1 MKIISKTYVLIG
13 ILVSVALFN
22 LFILYNT
29 QTNSVNDSY
38 AIIRAGDL
46 KTKVETIASL
56 ASSIA
61 GGNENDRS
69 NLENEIRDFDNVL
82 DTLKNGGVIRG
93 QTVPQLSPELSSDYE
108 AVKRNWESYKKE
120 ASQIQVLSVHNP
132 ETVTALNY
140 VLDKN
145 TEMILTTDSLVK
157 DLTELN
163 RDYNRH
169 KEIAKELHAITKTI
183 GQDALL
189 ISIGR
194 ENDTKNSLHDARLT
208 FDVGIRNLLQ
218 VPLTDLDLSGTNL
231 KAENLAPIPRENSK
245 SLDQIDLL
253 WEAVSLRV
261 KTLEK
266 SSLFSDEFSKSFSS
280 LNKQRKS
287 LLDSID
293 NMLDMWNENRLNK
306 RTEEQIAI
314 QAIIGVDI
322 IIFIIVLFVIRKSL
336 LPLQTI
342 TNALS
347 RIKEGVYGEKIKY
360 NSRDEI
366 GELAS
371 TFNMMSDTIKTKEEE
386 TRKMSVAKDEFLT
399 MITHELKTPLV
410 PIQGYAD
417 MLLGGHLGNL
427 TDKQK
432 ERMGIIKSSATSLLQ
447 IISDLLDAQK
457 LELGQ
462 LRMKKEVSPIQT
474 TVLKSIQTLQP
485 QIDESH
491 IAVSSEISPKILVP
505 HDEDRIAQ
513 VLTNL
518 IKNSIKVVK
527 PRVGVIKITASE
539 DANEV
544 RITVSD
550 NGSGIPPEKQAK
562 LFTKFY
568 QADASLTRE
577 KGGSGLG
584 LSICKGIVVA
594 HGGKITLESTPGVGT
609 NVTFS
614 LPKDGSIYGKAGNP
628 S

>member
-13 ILVSVALFN
+13 ILVAVALFN
-22 LFILYNT
+22 LFVLYNT
-29 QTNSVNDSY
+29 QTSATNDSY

-61 GGNENDRS
+61 GGNEDDRKS
-69 NLENEIRDFDNVL
+69 LENEIRDFDNVV

-93 QTVPQLSPELSSDYE
+93 QAIPQLSPDLASDYD
-108 AVKRNWESYKKE
+108 AVKQNWESYKKE
-120 ASQIQVLSVHNP
+120 ASQIQVSSVHNP
-132 ETVTALNY
+132 ETVSALNY

-145 TEMILTTDSLVK
+145 TEMILTTSSLVK

-169 KEIAKELHAITKTI
+169 KEIAKELHEITKTI

-194 ENDTKNSLHDARLT
+194 ENDTRNNLHNAQLS

-218 VPLTDLDLSGTNL
+218 VPLTGLDLSGTNL
-231 KAENLAPIPRENSK
+231 KAETLAPIPRENSK
-245 SLDQIDLL
+245 SLDQIDAL

-261 KTLEK
+261 KILEK
-266 SSLFSDEFSKSFSS
+266 NSLFSEEFSKSFSS

-306 RTEEQIAI
+306 RNEGQLVI

-322 IIFIIVLFVIRKSL
+322 VIFIIVLFVIRKSL

-347 RIKEGVYGEKIKY
+347 RIKEGIYGEKIKY
-360 NSRDEI
+360 DSADEI

-371 TFNMMSDTIKTKEEE
+371 TFNIMSDTIKTKEEE
-386 TRKMSVAKDEFLT
+386 ARRMSVAKDEFLT

-417 MLLGGHLGNL
+417 MLIGGHLGSL

-462 LRMKKEVSPIQT
+462 LRMKKEVLPIQK

-485 QIDESH
+485 QIDENK
-491 IAVSSEISPKILVP
+491 ITVSNEVSPTILVP
-505 HDEDRIAQ
+505 HDADRITQ

-518 IKNSIKVVK
+518 IKNSIKAVK
-527 PRVGVIKITASE
+527 PNVGIIKITSSE
-539 DANEV
+539 DPNEV

-550 NGSGIPPEKQAK
+550 NGGGIPPEKQTK

-584 LSICKGIVVA
+584 LSICKGIVGA
-594 HGGKITLESTPGVGT
+594 HGGKITLESAPGVGT
-609 NVTFS
+609 SVTFS
-614 LPKDGSIYGKAGNP
+614 LPKDAKAAV
-628 S
+628 

>member
-1 MKIISKTYVLIG
+1 MKIISKTYLLIG
-13 ILVSVALFN
+13 ILVAVALFN

-29 QTNSVNDSY
+29 QITTSNESY

-61 GGNENDRS
+61 GGNENDRKV
-69 NLENEIRDFDNVL
+69 LDNEIRDFDNVL
-82 DTLKNGGVIRG
+82 NTLKNGGTIRG
-93 QTVPQLSPELSSDYE
+93 QAIPQLSSDIISDYDI
-108 AVKRNWESYKKE
+108 VKKNWELYKKE
-120 ASQIQVLSVHNP
+120 ASQIQVSSVHNP
-132 ETVTALNY
+132 ETTAALNY

-145 TEMILTTDSLVK
+145 TEMILTTDSLTK
-157 DLTELN
+157 DLTGLN

-169 KEIAKELHAITKTI
+169 KEIAKELHEITKTI
-183 GQDALL
+183 GQNAVL

-194 ENDTKNSLHDARLT
+194 ENDTKNSLHDARLA

-218 VPLTDLDLSGTNL
+218 MPLTDLDLSGTSL
-231 KAENLAPIPRENSK
+231 KAEEIIPIPRENSK
-245 SLDQIDLL
+245 ALDQIDLL

-266 SSLFSDEFSKSFSS
+266 KSLFSDEFSKSFAS
-280 LNKQRKS
+280 LNMQRKS

-293 NMLDMWNENRLNK
+293 SMLDMWNQSRLSERN
-306 RTEEQIAI
+306 EGQLVI

-322 IIFIIVLFVIRKSL
+322 VIFVIVLFVIRKSL

-347 RIKEGVYGEKIKY
+347 RIKEGIYGEKIKY
-360 NSRDEI
+360 NSSDEI

-371 TFNMMSDTIKTKEEE
+371 TFNIMSDTIRIKEEE
-386 TRKMSVAKDEFLT
+386 ARRMSVAKDEFLT

-417 MLLGGHLGNL
+417 MLLGGHLGTL

-462 LRMKKEVSPIQT
+462 LRMKKEISSIQD

-485 QIDESH
+485 QIDESRIKVISEVKPDIM
-491 IAVSSEISPKILVP
+491 IA
-505 HDEDRIAQ
+505 HDADRITQ

-518 IKNSIKVVK
+518 IKNSLKAVK
-527 PRVGVIKITASE
+527 PDVGTIKITSSE

-544 RITVSD
+544 KITVSD
-550 NGSGIPPEKQAK
+550 NGTGIPPEKQTK

-584 LSICKGIVVA
+584 LSICKGIVGA
-594 HGGKITLESTPGVGT
+594 HGGRITLESTPGVGT
-609 NVTFS
+609 KVTFS
-614 LPKDGSIYGKAGNP
+614 LPKDDTKTPI
-628 S
+628 

>member
-1 MKIISKTYVLIG
+1 MKIISKTYLLIG
-13 ILVSVALFN
+13 ILVAVAFFN
-22 LFILYNT
+22 LFVLYNT
-29 QTNSVNDSY
+29 QVTTTNQSY

-46 KTKVETIASL
+46 KAKVETIASL

-61 GGNENDRS
+61 GGNENDRK
-69 NLENEIRDFDNVL
+69 NLDSEIRDFDSILN
-82 DTLKNGGVIRG
+82 TLKNGGTIRG
-93 QTVPQLSPELSSDYE
+93 QTIPPLSSDIVSEYE
-108 AVKRNWESYKKE
+108 TVKKNWESYKKE
-120 ASQIQVLSVHNP
+120 ASQIQALSVHNP
-132 ETVTALNY
+132 ETMAALNY
-140 VLDKN
+140 VLEKN
-145 TEMILTTDSLVK
+145 TEMILTTDSLTK
-157 DLTELN
+157 DMVELN
-163 RDYNRH
+163 REYNRH
-169 KEIAKELHAITKTI
+169 KEIAKELHEITKTI
-183 GQDALL
+183 GQNAVL

-231 KAENLAPIPRENSK
+231 KAEELIPIPRENSR

-253 WEAVSLRV
+253 WESVSLRV

-266 SSLFSDEFSKSFSS
+266 KSLFSDEFSKSFSN
-280 LNKQRKS
+280 LNMQRKS

-293 NMLDMWNENRLNK
+293 SMLDIWNQNRLDERN
-306 RTEEQIAI
+306 EAELVVQSIV
-314 QAIIGVDI
+314 GVDI
-322 IIFIIVLFVIRKSL
+322 VIFVIVLFVIRKSL

-347 RIKEGVYGEKIKY
+347 RIKEGIYGEKIKY
-360 NSRDEI
+360 NSSDEI

-371 TFNMMSDTIKTKEEE
+371 TFNIMSDTIRIKEEE
-386 TRKMSVAKDEFLT
+386 ARRMSVAKDEFLT

-417 MLLGGHLGNL
+417 MLLGGHLGTL
-427 TDKQK
+427 TDKQR

-462 LRMKKEVSPIQT
+462 LRMKKEVSSIQN

-485 QIDESH
+485 QIDESR
-491 IAVSSEISPKILVP
+491 VKVTSEVNPNTLVA
-505 HDEDRIAQ
+505 HDADRITQ

-518 IKNSIKVVK
+518 IKNSLKAVK
-527 PRVGVIKITASE
+527 PDVGTIRITSSE

-544 RITVSD
+544 KIIVND
-550 NGSGIPPEKQAK
+550 NGAGIPPEKQTK

-584 LSICKGIVVA
+584 LSICKGIVGA
-594 HGGKITLESTPGVGT
+594 HGGKITLESTPGIGT
-609 NVTFS
+609 VVTFS
-614 LPKDGSIYGKAGNP
+614 LPKDDKAP
-628 S
+628 I

>member
-1 MKIISKTYVLIG
+1 MKIISKTYLLIG
-13 ILVSVALFN
+13 ILVAVALFN
-22 LFILYNT
+22 LFVLYNT
-29 QTNSVNDSY
+29 QITTANESY

-61 GGNENDRS
+61 GGNENDRKVLDS
-69 NLENEIRDFDNVL
+69 EIRDFDSIL
-82 DTLKNGGVIRG
+82 DTLKNGGTIRG
-93 QTVPQLSPELSSDYE
+93 QAIPPLSNEIISEYE
-108 AVKRNWESYKKE
+108 AVRKNWELYKKE
-120 ASQIQVLSVHNP
+120 ASQIQATSVHNP
-132 ETVTALNY
+132 ETMSALNY
-140 VLDKN
+140 VLEKN
-145 TEMILTTDSLVK
+145 TEMILTTDSLAK
-157 DLTELN
+157 DLLDLN

-169 KEIAKELHAITKTI
+169 KEIANELHEITKVI
-183 GQDALL
+183 GQNAVL

-194 ENDTKNSLHDARLT
+194 ENDTKSSLHDARLS

-218 VPLTDLDLSGTNL
+218 IPLTDLDLSGTNL
-231 KAENLAPIPRENSK
+231 KAETLIPIPRENSR

-266 SSLFSDEFSKSFSS
+266 KSLFSDEFSKSFSS
-280 LNKQRKS
+280 LNMQRKS

-293 NMLDMWNENRLNK
+293 SMLDMWNQSRLNE
-306 RTEEQIAI
+306 RNEGQMVI

-322 IIFIIVLFVIRKSL
+322 VIFIIVLFVIRKSL

-347 RIKEGVYGEKIKY
+347 RIKEGIYGEKIKY
-360 NSRDEI
+360 NSSDEI

-371 TFNMMSDTIKTKEEE
+371 TFNIMSDTIRIKEDEA
-386 TRKMSVAKDEFLT
+386 RRMSVAKDEFLT

-417 MLLGGHLGNL
+417 MLLGGHLGTL

-462 LRMKKEVSPIQT
+462 LRMKKEISPIQDT
-474 TVLKSIQTLQP
+474 ILKSIQTLQP
-485 QIDESH
+485 QIDENK
-491 IAVSSEISPKILVP
+491 IKVISEVKPDVMVA
-505 HDEDRIAQ
+505 HDADRITQ

-518 IKNSIKVVK
+518 IKNSLKAVK
-527 PRVGVIKITASE
+527 PDVGIVRITSSE
-539 DANEV
+539 DASEV
-544 RITVSD
+544 RITVED
-550 NGSGIPPEKQAK
+550 NGTGIPPEKQTK

-584 LSICKGIVVA
+584 LSICKGIVGA
-594 HGGKITLESTPGVGT
+594 HGGRITLESTPGVGT
-609 NVTFS
+609 KVMFS
-614 LPKDGSIYGKAGNP
+614 LPKDDTKMP
-628 S
+628 V

>member
-1 MKIISKTYVLIG
+1 MKVISKTYLLIG
-13 ILVSVALFN
+13 ILVAVALFN
-22 LFILYNT
+22 LFVLYNT
-29 QTNSVNDSY
+29 QITTTNESY

-61 GGNENDRS
+61 GGNENDRKT
-69 NLENEIRDFDNVL
+69 LDGEIRDFDDIVN
-82 DTLKNGGVIRG
+82 TLKNGGTIRG
-93 QTVPQLSPELSSDYE
+93 QAIPQLSNDIASEYDV
-108 AVKRNWESYKKE
+108 VKKNWEAYKKE
-120 ASQIQVLSVHNP
+120 AAQIQVSSVHDP
-132 ETVTALNY
+132 ETMAALNY

-145 TEMILTTDSLVK
+145 TEMILTTDSLTK
-157 DLTELN
+157 DLVELN

-169 KEIAKELHAITKTI
+169 KEIAKQLHEMTKTI
-183 GQDALL
+183 GQDAVL

-194 ENDTKNSLHDARLT
+194 ENDTRDSLHDARLA

-231 KAENLAPIPRENSK
+231 KAEELIPIPRENSEA
-245 SLDQIDLL
+245 LDQIDLL

-266 SSLFSDEFSKSFSS
+266 KSLFSDEFRESFSS
-280 LNKQRKS
+280 LNMQRKS

-293 NMLDMWNENRLNK
+293 NMLDKWNQSRLDERN
-306 RTEEQIAI
+306 EGQMVIL
-314 QAIIGVDI
+314 AIIGVDI
-322 IIFIIVLFVIRKSL
+322 VIFIIVLLVIRKSL

-347 RIKEGVYGEKIKY
+347 RIKEGIYGERIKY
-360 NSRDEI
+360 NSSDEI

-371 TFNMMSDTIKTKEEE
+371 TFNIMSDTIKAKEEE
-386 TRKMSVAKDEFLT
+386 ARRMSVAKDEFLT

-417 MLLGGHLGNL
+417 MLLGGHLGTL
-427 TDKQK
+427 TEKQK

-462 LRMKKEVSPIQT
+462 LRMKKEVSPIQN

-485 QIDESH
+485 QIDENK
-491 IAVSSEISPKILVP
+491 IKVVSEVRPDIVVA
-505 HDEDRIAQ
+505 HDADRITQ

-518 IKNSIKVVK
+518 IKNSLKAVK
-527 PRVGVIKITASE
+527 PEIGTVKITASE
-539 DANEV
+539 DATEV
-544 RITVSD
+544 KVVVED
-550 NGSGIPPEKQAK
+550 NGTGIPPEKQTK

-584 LSICKGIVVA
+584 LSICRGIIGA
-594 HGGKITLESTPGVGT
+594 HGGRITLESTPGTGT
-609 NVTFS
+609 KVTFS
-614 LPKDGSIYGKAGNP
+614 LPKDDKAP
-628 S
+628 I

>member
-1 MKIISKTYVLIG
+1 
-13 ILVSVALFN
+13 
-22 LFILYNT
+22 LYNT
-29 QTNSVNDSY
+29 QITTTNESY

-61 GGNENDRS
+61 GGNENDRKT
-69 NLENEIRDFDNVL
+69 LDNEIMDFDNIL
-82 DTLKNGGVIRG
+82 NTLKNGGTIRG
-93 QTVPQLSPELSSDYE
+93 QSIPQLSSDIASEYD
-108 AVKRNWESYKKE
+108 AVKKNWELYKKE
-120 ASQIQVLSVHNP
+120 ASQIQVSSVHNP
-132 ETVTALNY
+132 ETMAALNY

-145 TEMILTTDSLVK
+145 TEMILTTDSLAK
-157 DLTELN
+157 DLVELN

-169 KEIAKELHAITKTI
+169 KEIANELHEITKTI
-183 GQDALL
+183 GQDAVL
-189 ISIGR
+189 ISIGQ
-194 ENDTKNSLHDARLT
+194 ENDTKNSLHDARLS

-231 KAENLAPIPRENSK
+231 KAEELIPIPRENSR

-266 SSLFSDEFSKSFSS
+266 KSLFSDEFSKSFSS
-280 LNKQRKS
+280 LNMQRKS

-293 NMLDMWNENRLNK
+293 SMLDMWNQSRLDERN
-306 RTEEQIAI
+306 EGQLVI

-322 IIFIIVLFVIRKSL
+322 AIFIIVLFVIRKSL

-347 RIKEGVYGEKIKY
+347 RIKEGIYGEKIKY
-360 NSRDEI
+360 NSSDEI

-371 TFNMMSDTIKTKEEE
+371 TFNIMSDTIRIKEEE
-386 TRKMSVAKDEFLT
+386 ARKMSVAKDEFLT

-417 MLLGGHLGNL
+417 MLLGGHLGTL
-427 TDKQK
+427 TDKQR

-462 LRMKKEVSPIQT
+462 LRMKKEISSIQN

-485 QIDESH
+485 QIDES
-491 IAVSSEISPKILVP
+491 KIKVINEVKP
-505 HDEDRIAQ
+505 DIMVAHDADRITQ

-518 IKNSIKVVK
+518 IKNSLKAVK
-527 PRVGVIKITASE
+527 PEVGTVRITSSE
-539 DANEV
+539 DSSEV

-550 NGSGIPPEKQAK
+550 NGTGIPPEKQTK

-584 LSICKGIVVA
+584 LSICKGIVGA
-594 HGGKITLESTPGVGT
+594 HGGRITLDSTPGVGT
-609 NVTFS
+609 KVTFS
-614 LPKDGSIYGKAGNP
+614 LPKDDKMPI
-628 S
+628 

>member
-1 MKIISKTYVLIG
+1 MKIVSKTYVLIG
-13 ILVSVALFN
+13 ILVAVALFN

-29 QTNSVNDSY
+29 QTSTANDSY

-46 KTKVETIASL
+46 KTKVETIATL

-61 GGNENDRS
+61 GGNEDDRKI
-69 NLENEIRDFDNVL
+69 LENEIRDFDNVV

-93 QTVPQLSPELSSDYE
+93 QPIPQLSPDLASDYD
-108 AVKRNWESYKKE
+108 AVKKNWESYKKE
-120 ASQIQVLSVHNP
+120 ASQIQVSSVHNP
-132 ETVTALNY
+132 ETVSALNY

-145 TEMILTTDSLVK
+145 TEMILTTSSLVK

-169 KEIAKELHAITKTI
+169 KEIAKELHEITKTI

-194 ENDTKNSLHDARLT
+194 ENDTRTSLHNARLT

-218 VPLTDLDLSGTNL
+218 VPLTGLDLSGTNL
-231 KAENLAPIPRENSK
+231 KGETLAPIPRENSK
-245 SLDQIDLL
+245 SLDQIDAL

-261 KTLEK
+261 KVLEK
-266 SSLFSDEFSKSFSS
+266 NSLFSEEFSKSFSS

-306 RTEEQIAI
+306 RNEGQLVIE
-314 QAIIGVDI
+314 AIIGIDI

-342 TNALS
+342 TSALS

-360 NSRDEI
+360 SASDEI

-371 TFNMMSDTIKTKEEE
+371 TFNIMSDTIKTKEEE
-386 TRKMSVAKDEFLT
+386 TRRMSVAKDEFLT

-417 MLLGGHLGNL
+417 MLLGGHLGSL

-462 LRMKKEVSPIQT
+462 LRMKKEVSPIQN
-474 TVLKSIQTLQP
+474 TVLRSIQTLQP
-485 QIDESH
+485 QIDESK
-491 IAVSSEISPKILVP
+491 ITVSNEVSPKILIP
-505 HDEDRIAQ
+505 HDADRITQ

-518 IKNSIKVVK
+518 IKNSIKAVK
-527 PRVGVIKITASE
+527 PNVGVIKITSSE
-539 DANEV
+539 DASEV

-550 NGSGIPPEKQAK
+550 NGGGIPPEKQTK

-584 LSICKGIVVA
+584 LSICKGIVGA
-594 HGGKITLESTPGVGT
+594 HGGKITLESSPGVGT
-609 NVTFS
+609 SVTFS
-614 LPKDGSIYGKAGNP
+614 LPKDASQDAKAAV
-628 S
+628 

>member
-13 ILVSVALFN
+13 ILVAVALFN

-29 QTNSVNDSY
+29 QTSATNDSY

-61 GGNENDRS
+61 GGNEDDRK
-69 NLENEIRDFDNVL
+69 NLENEIRDFDNVV

-93 QTVPQLSPELSSDYE
+93 QAIPQLSPDLSSDYDL
-108 AVKRNWESYKKE
+108 VKKNWESYKKE
-120 ASQIQVLSVHNP
+120 ASQIRVSSVHNP
-132 ETVTALNY
+132 ETVSALNY

-145 TEMILTTDSLVK
+145 TEMILTTSSLVK

-169 KEIAKELHAITKTI
+169 KEIAKELHETAKTI

-194 ENDTKNSLHDARLT
+194 ENDTRNGLRSAQLT

-218 VPLTDLDLSGTNL
+218 VPITGLDLSGTNL
-231 KAENLAPIPRENSK
+231 KAETLAPIPRENSK
-245 SLDQIDLL
+245 SLDQIDAL

-261 KTLEK
+261 KILEK
-266 SSLFSDEFSKSFSS
+266 NSLFSEEFSKSFSS

-306 RTEEQIAI
+306 RNEGQMVI

-360 NSRDEI
+360 SSRDEI

-371 TFNMMSDTIKTKEEE
+371 TFNIMSDTIKTKEEE
-386 TRKMSVAKDEFLT
+386 TRRMSVAKDEFLT

-417 MLLGGHLGNL
+417 MLLGGHLGSL

-462 LRMKKEVSPIQT
+462 LRMKKEVSPIQN
-474 TVLKSIQTLQP
+474 TVLRSIQTLQP
-485 QIDESH
+485 QIDENK
-491 IAVSSEISPKILVP
+491 ITVSNEVSPKTLVP
-505 HDEDRIAQ
+505 HDADRITQ

-518 IKNSIKVVK
+518 IKNSIKAVK
-527 PRVGVIKITASE
+527 PNVGTIKITSSE

-550 NGSGIPPEKQAK
+550 NGGGIPPEKQTK

-584 LSICKGIVVA
+584 LSICRGIVGA
-594 HGGKITLESTPGVGT
+594 HGGKIMLESAPEVGT
-609 NVTFS
+609 SVTFS
-614 LPKDGSIYGKAGNP
+614 LPKDASKDAKAAV
-628 S
+628 

>member
-1 MKIISKTYVLIG
+1 MKIISKTYLLIG
-13 ILVSVALFN
+13 ILVAVALFN
-22 LFILYNT
+22 LFVLYNT
-29 QTNSVNDSY
+29 QVTTTNESY

-61 GGNENDRS
+61 GGNENDRKT
-69 NLENEIRDFDNVL
+69 LDNEIADFNNIL
-82 DTLKNGGVIRG
+82 NTLKNGGTIRG
-93 QTVPQLSPELSSDYE
+93 QAIPQLSNDIASEYD
-108 AVKRNWESYKKE
+108 AVKKNWELYKKE
-120 ASQIQVLSVHNP
+120 ASQIQVSSVHNP
-132 ETVTALNY
+132 ETMAALNY

-145 TEMILTTDSLVK
+145 TEMVLTTDSLVK
-157 DLTELN
+157 DLIELN

-169 KEIAKELHAITKTI
+169 KEIARDLHEIAKTI
-183 GQDALL
+183 GQDAVL

-194 ENDTKNSLHDARLT
+194 ENDTKNSLHQARLT

-218 VPLTDLDLSGTNL
+218 APVNDLDLSGTNL
-231 KAENLAPIPRENSK
+231 KAEELIPIPRENSE

-253 WEAVSLRV
+253 WESVSLRV

-266 SSLFSDEFSKSFSS
+266 KSLFSDEFSRAFSS
-280 LNKQRKS
+280 LNMQRKS

-293 NMLDMWNENRLNK
+293 NMLDTWNQSRLDERN
-306 RTEEQIAI
+306 EGQLVI

-322 IIFIIVLFVIRKSL
+322 VIFIIVLFVIRKSL

-347 RIKEGVYGEKIKY
+347 RIKEGIYGEKIKY
-360 NSRDEI
+360 SSSDEI

-371 TFNMMSDTIKTKEEE
+371 TFNIMSDTIKTKEEE
-386 TRKMSVAKDEFLT
+386 ARRMSVAKDEFLT

-417 MLLGGHLGNL
+417 MLLGGHLGSL
-427 TDKQK
+427 TDKQR

-462 LRMKKEVSPIQT
+462 LRMKKEVTSIQS

-485 QIDESH
+485 QIDESK
-491 IAVSSEISPKILVP
+491 IKVISEIKPEIMVA
-505 HDEDRIAQ
+505 HDADRITQ

-518 IKNSIKVVK
+518 IKNSLKAAK
-527 PRVGVIKITASE
+527 PDDGIVKITSSE
-539 DANEV
+539 DSSEV

-550 NGSGIPPEKQAK
+550 NGTGIPPEKQTK

-584 LSICKGIVVA
+584 LSICKGIVGA
-594 HGGKITLESTPGVGT
+594 HGGRITLESTPGVGT
-609 NVTFS
+609 KVIFS
-614 LPKDGSIYGKAGNP
+614 LPKDDRSP
-628 S
+628 V

>member
-13 ILVSVALFN
+13 ILVTVALFN

-29 QTNSVNDSY
+29 QTSTSNESY

-61 GGNENDRS
+61 GGNENDRKS
-69 NLENEIRDFDNVL
+69 LENEIRDFDNIL
-82 DTLKNGGVIRG
+82 DTIKNGGVIRG
-93 QTVPQLSPELSSDYE
+93 QAIPQLSAKLDSEYE
-108 AVKRNWESYKKE
+108 AVKKNWESYKKE
-120 ASQIQVLSVHNP
+120 ASQIRVLSVHNP
-132 ETVTALNY
+132 ETASALNY
-140 VLDKN
+140 ALDKN
-145 TEMILTTDSLVK
+145 TEMILTTSSLVK
-157 DLTELN
+157 DLTDLN

-169 KEIAKELHAITKTI
+169 KEIAKELHEITKTI

-189 ISIGR
+189 ISIGQ
-194 ENDTKNSLHDARLT
+194 ENNTRNSLHDARLS

-218 VPLTDLDLSGTNL
+218 VPLTGLNLSGTNL
-231 KAENLAPIPRENSK
+231 KAEKLVPIPRENSK
-245 SLDQIDLL
+245 SLDQIDAL

-261 KTLEK
+261 KILEK
-266 SSLFSDEFSKSFSS
+266 NSLFSDEFSKSFSS

-293 NMLDMWNENRLNK
+293 NLLDIWNENRLNK
-306 RTEEQIAI
+306 RNEGQLVI

-347 RIKEGVYGEKIKY
+347 QIKEGFYGEKIEY
-360 NSRDEI
+360 ISSDEI

-371 TFNMMSDTIKTKEEE
+371 TFNIMSDTIKTKEEE
-386 TRKMSVAKDEFLT
+386 SRKMSLAKDEFLT

-417 MLLGGHLGNL
+417 MLLGGHIGSL

-432 ERMGIIKSSATSLLQ
+432 ERMEIIKSSATSLLE
-447 IISDLLDAQK
+447 IISDLLDTQK

-462 LRMKKEVSPIQT
+462 LRMKKEVSAIQNT
-474 TVLKSIQTLQP
+474 ILKSLQTLQP
-485 QIDESH
+485 QIDENK
-491 IAVSSEISPKILVP
+491 ITVSSDVSPKILIS
-505 HDEDRIAQ
+505 HDTDRIIQ

-518 IKNSIKVVK
+518 IKNSLKTVK
-527 PRVGVIKITASE
+527 PNVGVIKITASE

-550 NGSGIPPEKQAK
+550 NGVGIPPEKQTK

-584 LSICKGIVVA
+584 LSICKGIIGA
-594 HGGKITLESTPGVGT
+594 HGGKIKLESTPNVGT
-609 NVTFS
+609 KVVFS
-614 LPKDGSIYGKAGNP
+614 LPKNSPQDTKAAV
-628 S
+628 